1 MPSGIPYRNTYGI
14 IHIMCNSYTV
24 TTNNSTVAEQ
34 HNNEQIIST
43 DLKTELD
50 GTQLSRIQNNL
61 KLPSIL
67 IDEQMHP
74 TTNAEIEVE
83 IEIEIGVE
91 IEVEAEARR
100 SLSGALLSSTSEGS
114 RP

>member
-1 MPSGIPYRNTYGI
+1 
-14 IHIMCNSYTV
+14 
-24 TTNNSTVAEQ
+24 
-34 HNNEQIIST
+34 
-43 DLKTELD
+43 
-50 GTQLSRIQNNL
+50 
-61 KLPSIL
+61 
-67 IDEQMHP
+67 MHP

-100 SLSGALLSSTSEGS
+100 ILSGALLSSTSEGS